1 MENCRRL
8 YMQDIVRK
16 VRFFQIYT
24 LTGNT
29 GYTDFNNPKEL
40 LKSVYPVF
48 SFRYIH

>member
-29 GYTDFNNPKEL
+29 GYTDFNNSLGLP
-40 LKSVYPVF
+40 SVFGPLFLPY
-48 SFRYIH
+48 